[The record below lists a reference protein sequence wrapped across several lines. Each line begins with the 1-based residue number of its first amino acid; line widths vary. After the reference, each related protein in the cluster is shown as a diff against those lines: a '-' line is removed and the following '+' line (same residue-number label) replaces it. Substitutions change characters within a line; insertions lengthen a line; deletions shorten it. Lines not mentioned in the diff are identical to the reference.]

1 MELVEVVKCEPALL
15 QPADAVDLQKQY
27 LQMVTTR
34 IRIKAGDSLG

>member
-1 MELVEVVKCEPALL
+1 MKALYEPALL